1 MSTHD
6 TFPHNE
12 HGDELFPH
20 DMFVREEE
28 ILTAMDPFSESGFS
42 DEDLKQ
48 PETFERVRETLENG
62 FESTKQHAIELSE
75 RGMYVLA
82 HLKGDIFGQTGIN
95 QSEQDR
101 QLKLFDDFEKMT
113 KTIASIGAS
122 TDGAQH
128 DAEKTITMYES
139 LGEILSAEE
148 MEERYRTIFT
158 SYGNLFIEYAEII
171 SKLEEFEK
179 KLSA

>member
-6 TFPHNE
+6 IFPHNE

-20 DMFVREEE
+20 GMFVREEE
-28 ILTAMDPFSESGFS
+28 TLTAMDPFSEGGFP

-48 PETFERVRETLENG
+48 PEIFDRVRETLENG
-62 FESTKQHAIELSE
+62 FESTKQHATELSE

-82 HLKGDIFGQTGIN
+82 QMKGYILGQTGIN
-95 QSEQDR
+95 QSEQER
-101 QLKLFDDFEKMT
+101 QLELFDSFEEMT

-122 TDGAQH
+122 IDGAQN
-128 DAEKTITMYES
+128 DAENTLAMYES
-139 LGEILSAEE
+139 LGEIVSAEE
-148 MEERYRTIFT
+148 MEERYRSIFT
-158 SYGNLFIEYAEII
+158 SYGKSFVEYAEIV